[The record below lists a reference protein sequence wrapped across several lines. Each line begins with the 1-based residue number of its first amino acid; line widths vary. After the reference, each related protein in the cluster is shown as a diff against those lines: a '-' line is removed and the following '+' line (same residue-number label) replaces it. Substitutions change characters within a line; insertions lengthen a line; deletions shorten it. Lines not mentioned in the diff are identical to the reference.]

1 MLTLDTSYLRVRQ
14 DDLLREAAARHR
26 AEEALA
32 VRPRQRRWRRR
43 LLPKL
48 DLRRPLPTGPR
59 AA

>member
-1 MLTLDTSYLRVRQ
+1 MLTLDTSYIRVRQ

-32 VRPRQRRWRRR
+32 ARPRPVGRTLR

-59 AA
+59 VA